1 MSINV
6 PQQYFNQLPASEIA
20 NLVNSTLQQNSTLII
35 TAPPGAG
42 KSTLLPLTM
51 LNAVAKNQKIL
62 MLEPRR
68 LAARQIAERMS
79 EMIGCEVGAEVG
91 YRVRFDN
98 KVSANTRIEVLTEG
112 ILTRMLQ
119 SDNTLDG
126 VGMVVFDEFHE
137 RSLFADVALALC
149 RECQQILRPDLKIV
163 IMSATIDT
171 THLAQ
176 MLGGAPVIESKGKM
190 FPVDI
195 RHSNECDAQTAAA
208 VVAHVIREAHKTETG
223 DILAFLPGEA
233 EINQCRELL
242 GSSLGQTLV
251 MPLYG
256 MLPQAKQRAAILPDK
271 QGRRKVVLSTP
282 IAETSLT
289 IEGVRVVV
297 DSGLCRQLRFDPN
310 SGLSR
315 LETVRISLNMANQ
328 RAGRAGRL
336 CPGVCYRLWSTAT
349 EHKMAANREPEILNA
364 DLSQLVLD
372 LAAWGETDANRLVW
386 LCPPPRGHVFQAK
399 ELLEMLG
406 AINEENG
413 TITDFGRRINQLP
426 THPRIAKMLLTAAN
440 NDEQALATDIAALLD
455 ERDPLPRE
463 TGIDITLR
471 IDALRRN
478 RADNRHNKPL
488 DRIEKIAAQYRSLL
502 KIEPDN
508 SAADTYRAGFLIA
521 AAYPER
527 IASAHAG
534 NNAQFMLSGG
544 NLAQASH
551 TDSLA
556 DEPWLAIAHMDARD
570 GKGKIFLAA
579 PLDPTDLRQMIV
591 ERDNVSWDSKRG
603 QVIMQHEMR
612 IGRLVLAAKPIQN
625 VSREKI
631 DDVILRA
638 IERDGE
644 NILNWTDDVI
654 QLQNRIQSLR
664 MWAPELNLPNV
675 STCELCKTARK
686 WLQPYLGKA
695 LTESDLERIN
705 LADAIKYMLTFE
717 QQQQIDSMVPSH
729 IAVPSGSR
737 IKLEY
742 QPNGSTPILAVRLQE
757 CFGLTE
763 TPTVCNGKQKVLMH
777 LLSPGF
783 KPVQVTQD
791 LASFWQNAYFEVR
804 KELRTRYP
812 KHVWPDDPFAE
823 KATRGIK
830 KPKS

>member
-20 NLVNSTLQQNSTLII
+20 DLVNSTLQKNNTLII

-51 LNAVAKNQKIL
+51 LNAVANNQKIL

-79 EMIGCEVGAEVG
+79 EMIGSQVGAEVG

-98 KVSANTRIEVLTEG
+98 KVSGNTRIEVLTEG

-119 SDNTLDG
+119 TDNTLNG

-171 THLAQ
+171 TNLAQ
-176 MLGGAPVIESKGKM
+176 MLGGAPVVESKGKM

-208 VVAHVIREAHKTETG
+208 VVAHAIREAHKTETG

-233 EINQCRELL
+233 EINQCRDLL

-251 MPLYG
+251 LPLYG

-315 LETVRISLNMANQ
+315 LETVRISLDMANQ

-336 CPGVCYRLWSTAT
+336 CPGVCFRLWSTAT

-372 LAAWGETDANRLVW
+372 LAAWGETDANQLVW

-406 AINEENG
+406 AINEEIG

-426 THPRIAKMLLTAAN
+426 THPRIAKMLLTAVN

-508 SAADTYRAGFLIA
+508 SPADTYRAGFLIA

-544 NLAQASH
+544 NLAQTSH
-551 TDSLA
+551 TDSLS

-603 QVIMQHEMR
+603 QVVMQHEMR

-625 VSREKI
+625 VSRDKI

-644 NILNWTDDVI
+644 NILNWTDDVLR
-654 QLQNRIQSLR
+654 LQNRLLSLR
-664 MWAPELNLPNV
+664 LWAPELNLPDV
-675 STCELCKTARK
+675 CTAELCKTARK
-686 WLQPYLGKA
+686 WLQSYLGKA
-695 LTESDLERIN
+695 LNESDLERIN
-705 LADAIKYMLTFE
+705 IAEALRYMLTFE
-717 QQQQIDSMVPSH
+717 QQQQIDKMAPSH
-729 IAVPSGSR
+729 IEVPSGSR

-742 QPNGSTPILAVRLQE
+742 QPNGSAPILAVRLQE

-812 KHVWPDDPFAE
+812 KHVWPEDPFAE
-823 KATRGIK
+823 KATRGVK
-830 KPKS
+830 KPKN

>member
-51 LNAVAKNQKIL
+51 LNAVAENQKIL

-119 SDNTLDG
+119 SDNTLDR

-315 LETVRISLNMANQ
+315 LETVRISLDMANQ

-336 CPGVCYRLWSTAT
+336 CHGVCYRLWSTAT

-440 NDEQALATDIAALLD
+440 SDEQALATDIAALLD

-544 NLAQASH
+544 NLAQTSH

-675 STCELCKTARK
+675 SACELCKTARK

>member
-20 NLVNSTLQQNSTLII
+20 DLVNSTLQKNNTLII

-51 LNAVAKNQKIL
+51 LNAVANNQKIL

-79 EMIGCEVGAEVG
+79 EMIGSQVGAEVG

-98 KVSANTRIEVLTEG
+98 KVSGNTRIEVLTEG

-119 SDNTLDG
+119 TDNTLNG

-171 THLAQ
+171 TNLAQ
-176 MLGGAPVIESKGKM
+176 MLGSAPVVESKGKM

-208 VVAHVIREAHKTETG
+208 VVAHAIREAHKTETG

-233 EINQCRELL
+233 EINQCRDLL

-251 MPLYG
+251 LPLYG

-315 LETVRISLNMANQ
+315 LETVRISLDMANQ

-336 CPGVCYRLWSTAT
+336 CPGVCFRLWSTAT

-372 LAAWGETDANRLVW
+372 LAAWGETDAYQLVW

-426 THPRIAKMLLTAAN
+426 THPRIAKMLLTAVN

-488 DRIEKIAAQYRSLL
+488 DRIEKIAAQYRLLL

-508 SAADTYRAGFLIA
+508 SPADTYRAGFLIA

-544 NLAQASH
+544 NLAQTSH

-603 QVIMQHEMR
+603 QVVMQHEMR

-625 VSREKI
+625 VSRDKI

-644 NILNWTDDVI
+644 NILNWTDDVLR
-654 QLQNRIQSLR
+654 LQNRLLSLR
-664 MWAPELNLPNV
+664 LWAPELNLPDV
-675 STCELCKTARK
+675 CTAELCKTARK

-695 LTESDLERIN
+695 LNESDLERIN
-705 LADAIKYMLTFE
+705 IAEALRYMLTFE
-717 QQQQIDSMVPSH
+717 QQQQIDKMAPSH
-729 IAVPSGSR
+729 IEVPSGSR

-742 QPNGSTPILAVRLQE
+742 KPNGSAPILAVRLQE

-812 KHVWPDDPFAE
+812 KHVWPEDPFAE
-823 KATRGIK
+823 KATRGVK
-830 KPKS
+830 KPKN